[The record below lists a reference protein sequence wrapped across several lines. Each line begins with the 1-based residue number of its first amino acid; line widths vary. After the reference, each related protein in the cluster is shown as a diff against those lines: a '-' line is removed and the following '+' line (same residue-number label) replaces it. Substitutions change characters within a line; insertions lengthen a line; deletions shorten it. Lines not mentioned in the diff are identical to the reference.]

1 LMMQVKSSEQLI
13 LRAAREG
20 SFDLAW
26 KAFATHPL
34 IDSVNIGK
42 ELLQAYIAEI
52 PAIAKVF
59 EK

>member
-1 LMMQVKSSEQLI
+1 
-13 LRAAREG
+13 
-20 SFDLAW
+20 LAW

-42 ELLQAYIAEI
+42 ELLRAYIAEI